1 MRTVSLRE
9 AKSKFSELVDAV
21 QKGERVTVTRHGE
34 PAVVWV
40 LPEEAKMIK
49 RSRKSVADVLLS
61 FPGDDLDL
69 ERDNT
74 PVPDVDL

>member
-1 MRTVSLRE
+1 
-9 AKSKFSELVDAV
+9 
-21 QKGERVTVTRHGE
+21 
-34 PAVVWV
+34 
-40 LPEEAKMIK
+40 MIK

-74 PVPDVDL
+74 PVRDVDL